1 MPVGGLSCH
10 WMIVHQ
16 PPRKHNA
23 MQYKKTELGR
33 TALHNRSFALTPRQR
48 AVFIMFDGNRSVEEV
63 IQITACLGVTVED
76 VNFLVSSGLLASLA
90 EPTALSVKS
99 VVLHATPT
107 ASAAEDLPIPLDQ
120 AHYSRAYPIATRLTA
135 ALGLRGFR
143 LNLAVEAAGNLR
155 KLQELAPK
163 IKDAVGPEKFLELE
177 RALYQ

>member
-1 MPVGGLSCH
+1 
-10 WMIVHQ
+10 
-16 PPRKHNA
+16 

-33 TALHNRSFALTPRQR
+33 TAFHNRSLTLTPRQR
-48 AVFIMFDGNRSVEEV
+48 SVFIMFDGSRSVEEV
-63 IQITACLGVTVED
+63 IQITACLGATTED
-76 VNFLVSSGLLASLA
+76 VNFLVSNGLLASLA
-90 EPTALSVKS
+90 EPTALMVKS

-107 ASAAEDLPIPLDQ
+107 VPMPMPMPGHMSAAEDLPTPTDQ

-143 LNLAVEAAGNLR
+143 LNLAVEVAGNLG

-163 IKDAVGPEKFLELE
+163 IKAAVGAEKFLELE

>member
-1 MPVGGLSCH
+1 
-10 WMIVHQ
+10 
-16 PPRKHNA
+16 

-33 TALHNRSFALTPRQR
+33 TAFHNRSLTLTPRQR
-48 AVFIMFDGNRSVEEV
+48 SVFIMFDGSRSVEEV
-63 IQITACLGVTVED
+63 IQITACLGATTED
-76 VNFLVSSGLLASLA
+76 VNFLVSNGLLTSLA
-90 EPTALSVKS
+90 EPTALTVKS

-107 ASAAEDLPIPLDQ
+107 VPMPMPMPGHMSAAEDLPTPTDQ

-143 LNLAVEAAGNLR
+143 LNLAVEVAGNLG

-163 IKDAVGPEKFLELE
+163 IKAAVGAEKFLELE